1 MPIGGNGGITL
12 IEQLCEVS
20 RSNSWPLR
28 RALTSTGRG
37 YRQDGWMVSA
47 YDGCFRQNRHNE
59 QRPLPIG
66 RRGLGEQIAFDW
78 KSASQLTSL
87 AGTRPQEGP

>member
-37 YRQDGWMVSA
+37 YRQDGRW
-47 YDGCFRQNRHNE
+47 RRT
-59 QRPLPIG
+59 G
-66 RRGLGEQIAFDW
+66 RVI
-78 KSASQLTSL
+78 
-87 AGTRPQEGP
+87 PQESAEGAAATRSVSNLTKALKEAFG